1 MRTPLIILALF
12 LCIILSNSCITDDSN
27 DDWRGGTVWV
37 STWPIQCLGNPWEQD
52 WIDSHGGDPADY
64 PFDPNTVG
72 LDPEEIEII
81 KNYYQTLEIAIL
93 DVKDADA
100 GVAVCAACSCPAGY
114 ILYLKVNVTD
124 LAGMEELGYKKDMPS
139 YK

>member
-1 MRTPLIILALF
+1 MKTLSITSILLISVALF
-12 LCIILSNSCITDDSN
+12 VSCIGDDLH

-64 PFDPNTVG
+64 PADPNTAG

-81 KNYYQTLEIAIL
+81 KNYYQSQDITII

-100 GVAVCAACSCPAGY
+100 GVGVCTACSCPAGY
-114 ILYLKVNVTD
+114 ILYLKVYVAD
-124 LAGMEELGYKKDMPS
+124 VGKMEELGYKKDMPS

>member
-1 MRTPLIILALF
+1 MKTLLITSTLLISLA
-12 LCIILSNSCITDDSN
+12 LSNSCIGDDHH
-27 DDWRGGTVWV
+27 DDWRGSTIWV

-64 PFDPNTVG
+64 PADPNTAG

-81 KNYYQTLEIAIL
+81 KDYYQAQDITIL

-100 GVAVCAACSCPAGY
+100 GVEVCTACSCPAGY
-114 ILYLKVNVTD
+114 ILYLKVYAADV
-124 LAGMEELGYKKDMPS
+124 GRMEELGYKRDMPS